1 MKKILKYDSK
11 DFSSNINYFLSKNR
25 GVNADITDEVKII
38 IDSIIDKGDKALN
51 DLTLKYDDFDIL
63 KYCILVEEDEN
74 ILRILKIANDKPKI
88 RNRNISGCCNAVKI
102 RSSTSVFVL
111 LARAFRRAIINLAK
125 KSLINL

>member
-51 DLTLKYDDFDIL
+51 DLTLKYDDFDTFL
-63 KYCILVEEDEN
+63 K
-74 ILRILKIANDKPKI
+74 
-88 RNRNISGCCNAVKI
+88 
-102 RSSTSVFVL
+102 
-111 LARAFRRAIINLAK
+111 
-125 KSLINL
+125 